1 MLNAAELLMESEG
14 VAEDKLYDGIKK
26 RFSFRW
32 LAERIIERQ
41 ENEKDTIITIVGERR
56 NGKSNWGLKLIRQYI
71 TLQRKKN
78 KKFSWSWKKNFP
90 LTRSHALDIVDEID
104 DCSFIFYDEAGDIM
118 FRGDTITVL
127 NKKLYKFLLKSGKK
141 KLLTLVILPD
151 IFSLDPKIL
160 NLSTLLVA
168 VPYRYKNITSF
179 AFLYGRDPNPFLK
192 DKFGLEKLQR
202 IFSSKKGYFAR
213 MLSSDLGTMYIPRG
227 NKMIE
232 IKYPKNLFRLL
243 RSLTLPRYLY
253 MHRFSPVEKS
263 FEDRYIRHVKN
274 KQLMAHLEEESYIK
288 LANYKKLEHQYK
300 TLLYNLYVK
309 QGLSYAQIERLHLDP
324 KTKTY
329 LRSRESISKIINTL
343 DIPSERQPKGN
354 KLFELDTG
362 EGDDEDE

>member
-1 MLNAAELLMESEG
+1 MIDATTILLEENNNEG
-14 VAEDKLYDGIKK
+14 MYGEIKK
-26 RFSFRW
+26 QRFSFKW
-32 LAERIIERQ
+32 LARKIIERQ

-56 NGKSNWGLKLIRQYI
+56 NGKSNWGLKLVRQYI
-71 TLQRKKN
+71 FEQRKRNKN
-78 KKFSWSWKKNFP
+78 FKWSWKTNFP
-90 LTRSHALDIVDEID
+90 LTRSQALEIVDEIP
-104 DCSFIFYDEAGDIM
+104 DCSFMVYDEAGDIM

-141 KLLTLVILPD
+141 KLLTIVILPD

-202 IFSSKKGYFAR
+202 IFSSKKGYFSH
-213 MLSSDLGTMYIPRG
+213 MLSSDLGTMYIERG
-227 NKMIE
+227 GKKIE

-243 RSLTLPRYLY
+243 RSLTLPRFLH

-274 KQLMAHLEEESYIK
+274 KQLLAHLEEESYIK

-329 LRSRESISKIINTL
+329 LRSRDSISKIINTF
-343 DIPSERQPKGN
+343 DVPPERQQQGN
-354 KLFELDTG
+354 KLFELDAEVG
-362 EGDDEDE
+362 EDDDE